1 MVFYGVTVERS
12 FCYYI
17 KQLRECKIRL
27 FSIQMSKQPKKI
39 MGKSEN
45 LHQTCRRWMSSH
57 FVPRPEIANHW
68 RCNPNGAPCLKRREA
83 GRVSEFPIWISIYRG
98 PSTCLTWKHIEIRD
112 VKTRKYLCMN
122 GKMPSPLLAAKK
134 SVKSCQRGV
143 STTGAR
149 RPPPTG
155 SAKNPLRGS
164 LMRPCRLPI
173 HLPFRVTPYVIP
185 RKILDTPMSHTH
197 MQSVCK
203 YRLYIYIYRFR
214 LWFHGITWIFFPMGK
229 YRNPSISDRDF
240 PSTVL
245 LRDRKLLVPNL
256 VANCHPPV
264 FPKLLVMDPAIFWLD
279 FSTSRKRWKMGRV
292 PRNFPEFVPGF
303 LEPSYEFAPMHR
315 TFAQKATP
323 CCNQVAV
330 MMPGLLAKSIGTCP
344 VEKKISESTSPVF
357 SCEDCD

>member
-1 MVFYGVTVERS
+1 MQGSHGSPKLQVADKNQHPMVQSYQHSHVQWPDCLPHAVLQISPGSRSISGSFQQKENKALKTHIVRTSILIPQILNFFFFRNLLSILDCQLQTLYKSLMVFYGVTVERS

-203 YRLYIYIYRFR
+203 YRLYIY
-214 LWFHGITWIFFPMGK
+214 TD
-229 YRNPSISDRDF
+229 SDYDF
-240 PSTVL
+240 TAS
-245 LRDRKLLVPNL
+245 
-256 VANCHPPV
+256 
-264 FPKLLVMDPAIFWLD
+264 
-279 FSTSRKRWKMGRV
+279 
-292 PRNFPEFVPGF
+292 PGF
-303 LEPSYEFAPMHR
+303 FFLWENIEIPQSPIE
-315 TFAQKATP
+315 
-323 CCNQVAV
+323 
-330 MMPGLLAKSIGTCP
+330 
-344 VEKKISESTSPVF
+344 ISHQQSCWEIESCWFQT
-357 SCEDCD
+357 